1 MTCCA
6 EFGELQSVWW
16 VLQRRSREW
25 GPKAGEFGR
34 WHVCA
39 YGPGEASPQG
49 RLCAGPAGGCIGQ
62 RRHGRWAS
70 WRFSHDFPMRGDYV
84 SSSSFFFSYPYPLVT
99 IGTSVRIVVS
109 RVPTLVIRVPTLVIR
124 LPSSL

>member
-6 EFGELQSVWW
+6 EIGELQSVWW

-39 YGPGEASPQG
+39 YGPG
-49 RLCAGPAGGCIGQ
+49 
-62 RRHGRWAS
+62 
-70 WRFSHDFPMRGDYV
+70 DV
-84 SSSSFFFSYPYPLVT
+84 SSSGAYVLARQGGALASADT
-99 IGTSVRIVVS
+99 GGGRATH
-109 RVPTLVIRVPTLVIR
+109 VP
-124 LPSSL
+124 